1 MFVQFDT
8 GKSGVSITDFRAKN
22 VTRVNNLASL
32 ATAVSLASRIYSDF
46 FGPHIRSG
54 FERLTTDLGDLVREL
69 PGSITLAA
77 AIDLVDNAI
86 ASLRDAFALNRA
98 GDRPAMSELG
108 SIAVDA
114 MSIPKSHYMVQQY
127 LETSLQALL
136 VASSKSPD
144 SAQAS
149 DPTDLRQKALLSAA
163 EGASS
168 SDTADASVRPVGGQ
182 RVELDWDNR
191 PTITGVAPCFSWAS
205 KTGRCRSTADH
216 GACRGRSPP
225 FPHGWDSATSQ
236 PERVAFLAWLS
247 GH

>member
-1 MFVQFDT
+1 MFVQFDA

-22 VTRVNNLASL
+22 VSRVSNLAAL

-77 AIDLVDNAI
+77 AIELVDNAI
-86 ASLRDAFALNRA
+86 ASLRDAFALDRA
-98 GDRPAMSELG
+98 GNRPAVSELG
-108 SIAVDA
+108 SIASSA

-144 SAQAS
+144 PTRAD
-149 DPTDLRQKALLSAA
+149 DPTGRRQKKAPPASSAPIGVA
-163 EGASS
+163 GGASS
-168 SDTADASVRPVGGQ
+168 GKAHNPRPAIAGKF
-182 RVELDWDNR
+182 
-191 PTITGVAPCFSWAS
+191 PCFSWAS
-205 KTGRCRSTADH
+205 KS
-216 GACRGRSPP
+216 GACGALHEGSVCSQLTG
-225 FPHGWDSATSQ
+225 PHPHAWDSATSAKDKA
-236 PERVAFLAWLS
+236 AFILWLKKRQE
-247 GH
+247 